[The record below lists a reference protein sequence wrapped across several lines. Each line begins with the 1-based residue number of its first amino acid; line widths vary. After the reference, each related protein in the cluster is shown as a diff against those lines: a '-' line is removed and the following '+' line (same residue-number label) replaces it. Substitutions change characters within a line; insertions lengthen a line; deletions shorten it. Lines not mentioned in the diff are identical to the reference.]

1 MGCEHPDWLPVGWR
15 VCLRVRSCGKKDKY
29 YVNPSNGLKFNSKPE
44 VLRYLK
50 YSAKGQKPRVLK
62 NKVEIRTTVADKLPP
77 GWIKEIRTTKKG
89 RKTRRDPY
97 YIDPVT
103 GRYFRSMQEVFR
115 YLESKDSKAES
126 KPDSN
131 SHISRELGDHPQSSS
146 AEAKR
151 QRSMDKK
158 AEKNLT
164 GHESVK
170 SGLKLAGGLKP
181 AATNI
186 MNTPE
191 EDNHLERKGED
202 DSLAIELSDKL
213 QLVNRAKQ
221 HADRTTEIKKL
232 VGEKVGKSADGDR
245 RFKSGSEVG
254 PEKKVDIPEAKVV
267 EQLKKKSD
275 SAAGSLLNQLAQV
288 NRTEDVKYRRR
299 QSKRLADS
307 KPKDNIGKDQS
318 VQSGPEDAG
327 EKNVEMPETI
337 GFEQKEK
344 ENGYMGEEQQHE
356 SLPRQTKRKN
366 SSSKGTSDLPRRT
379 SKRLARVEVD
389 PSLEVKTS
397 DKAGDEAAL
406 SGEPEVNT
414 SISVKAGP
422 SDEPDVDTTGKFDRC
437 NNPKELP
444 SKCKAENPTD
454 NEQKEPVIQRN
465 LSSLKEHKDVGVDCK
480 EENKD
485 DEKHLDSALK
495 DLLKDPC
502 IEFAVKTLTGA
513 IPIEDV
519 NKLSESPVS
528 SLASPN
534 QTSSSS
540 PMLQSG
546 DIWADPCFE
555 FAVKMLT
562 SEMPAEDGSQ
572 CRVSFQ
578 QPLSSSG
585 AGGCNSLTVPEFRL
599 DNVYP
604 SVYSS
609 VSQLNAVKIPCMRQ
623 QGMRDCPPPPPP
635 HGGSQNFVG
644 RRNGGVEGR
653 KRNFM

>member
-1 MGCEHPDWLPVGWR
+1 M
-15 VCLRVRSCGKKDKY
+15 Y

-50 YSAKGQKPRVLK
+50 YSAKGRKPRALN
-62 NKVEIRTTVADKLPP
+62 NKVEIRKTVADKLPP
-77 GWIKEIRTTKKG
+77 GWIKEIRTTRRRAG
-89 RKTRRDPY
+89 RPGDPY

-115 YLESKDSKAES
+115 YLESKDSGKAES
-126 KPDSN
+126 KPDGKG
-131 SHISRELGDHPQSSS
+131 HIRGELGDHPQSSS

-158 AEKNLT
+158 AEKSLS

-170 SGLKLAGGLKP
+170 SGLKLAGALKP

-186 MNTPE
+186 VNTPE
-191 EDNHLERKGED
+191 EDNHLERKEED

-213 QLVNRAKQ
+213 QLVYRVKQ
-221 HADRTTEIKKL
+221 HADRMAEIKKFADN
-232 VGEKVGKSADGDR
+232 KVDKSADGDGR
-245 RFKSGSEVG
+245 LKSGSEVG
-254 PEKKVDIPEAKVV
+254 AEKKVDMPEANVV
-267 EQLKKKSD
+267 EQLKKNFD
-275 SAAGSLLNQLAQV
+275 SAAGSLLNKLPHV
-288 NRTEDVKYRRR
+288 NRKEDVKYGRR

-307 KPKDNIGKDQS
+307 KLKDDISKDQS
-318 VQSGPEDAG
+318 VEAGSEGAG
-327 EKNVEMPETI
+327 EKNVDMPVTKGSEH
-337 GFEQKEK
+337 KEK
-344 ENGYMGEEQQHE
+344 ENGTMGEEQEHE
-356 SLPRQTKRKN
+356 SLLCQNKRKN
-366 SSSKGTSDLPRRT
+366 SNSKWTSELPRRA

-389 PSLEVKTS
+389 PPLEVKTS
-397 DKAGDEAAL
+397 DKAGAEAAL
-406 SGEPEVNT
+406 SCEPEVYT
-414 SISVKAGP
+414 SKSVVKAGQ
-422 SDEPDVDTTGKFDRC
+422 SDEPDIDTTGKFDRC
-437 NNPKELP
+437 NNPEELP
-444 SKCKAENPTD
+444 SKCKTENPTD
-454 NEQKEPVIQRN
+454 REQKEPVIQRN
-465 LSSLKEHKDVGVDCK
+465 LSSLKEHKDVGIDCK
-480 EENKD
+480 EESK
-485 DEKHLDSALK
+485 DEKHLDSSLK
-495 DLLKDPC
+495 DLLMDPC

-519 NKLSESPVS
+519 NKLSDSPVS

-540 PMLQSG
+540 SMLPSG

-562 SEMPAEDGSQ
+562 SETPAEDGSQ
-572 CRVSFQ
+572 WRVSFQ

-604 SVYSS
+604 SVYAS
-609 VSQLNAVKIPCMRQ
+609 VSQPNAVKMPYMRQ
-623 QGMRDCPPPPPP
+623 QGTRDCPPPP

-644 RRNGGVEGR
+644 LRHGVEGR

>member
-15 VCLRVRSCGKKDKY
+15 VSVKARSCGRKDKY
-29 YVNPSNGLKFNSKPE
+29 YVNPSNGLKFYSKPE

-50 YSAKGQKPRVLK
+50 YSAKGRKPRALN
-62 NKVEIRTTVADKLPP
+62 NKVEIRKTVADKLPP

-115 YLESKDSKAES
+115 YLESKDSGKAES
-126 KPDSN
+126 KPGSKG
-131 SHISRELGDHPQSSS
+131 HISGELGDHPQSSS

-158 AEKNLT
+158 AEKNLS

-170 SGLKLAGGLKP
+170 SGVKLADALKP
-181 AATNI
+181 AALNI
-186 MNTPE
+186 INTPE
-191 EDNHLERKGED
+191 EDNHLERKEED

-213 QLVNRAKQ
+213 QLVYRVKQ
-221 HADRTTEIKKL
+221 HADRMTEIKKL
-232 VGEKVGKSADGDR
+232 ADNKVDKSADGDR
-245 RFKSGSEVG
+245 RFKPGSQVG
-254 PEKKVDIPEAKVV
+254 AEKKVDMPEANVA
-267 EQLKKKSD
+267 EQLKRNFD
-275 SAAGSLLNQLAQV
+275 SMAGSLPNMLPLV
-288 NRTEDVKYRRR
+288 NRKEDVKYARR

-307 KPKDNIGKDQS
+307 KLKDNISNQS
-318 VQSGPEDAG
+318 VESGSEGAG
-327 EKNVEMPETI
+327 KKNVDTPVTN
-337 GFEQKEK
+337 GFEHKEK
-344 ENGYMGEEQQHE
+344 ENGTMDEEQEHE
-356 SLPRQTKRKN
+356 SLACQNKRKN
-366 SSSKGTSDLPRRT
+366 SNSKWTSDLPRRA
-379 SKRLARVEVD
+379 SKRLARVEVH
-389 PSLEVKTS
+389 PSLELKTS
-397 DKAGDEAAL
+397 DKAGAEAAL

-414 SISVKAGP
+414 SKSVVKAGP
-422 SDEPDVDTTGKFDRC
+422 SDEPNIDTTGKFDRC
-437 NNPKELP
+437 NNPKQLP
-444 SKCKAENPTD
+444 SKCKTENPTD
-454 NEQKEPVIQRN
+454 HGQKEPVIQRN
-465 LSSLKEHKDVGVDCK
+465 LSSRKDHKDVGVDCK

-485 DEKHLDSALK
+485 EKHLDSALK
-495 DLLKDPC
+495 DLLMDPC

-519 NKLSESPVS
+519 KKLSDSPVS

-540 PMLQSG
+540 SMVPSG

-562 SEMPAEDGSQ
+562 SETPAEDGSQ
-572 CRVSFQ
+572 WRVSFQ

-585 AGGCNSLTVPEFRL
+585 AGVCNSLTVPELRL
-599 DNVYP
+599 DNVCP

-609 VSQLNAVKIPCMRQ
+609 VSQSNAVKMPYMRQ
-623 QGMRDCPPPPPP
+623 QGMRDCPPPPR
-635 HGGSQNFVG
+635 GRSQNFVG
-644 RRNGGVEGR
+644 LHNGVEGR

>member
-15 VCLRVRSCGKKDKY
+15 VSVKVRSCGRKDKY

-50 YSAKGQKPRVLK
+50 YSAKGRKPRALN
-62 NKVEIRTTVADKLPP
+62 NKVEIRKTVADKLPP

-115 YLESKDSKAES
+115 YLESKDSGKAEFKLDS
-126 KPDSN
+126 KG
-131 SHISRELGDHPQSSS
+131 HINQELGDHPQSST

-151 QRSMDKK
+151 QRSMDKT
-158 AEKNLT
+158 AEKNLS
-164 GHESVK
+164 GHESIK
-170 SGLKLAGGLKP
+170 SGLKLAAALKP
-181 AATNI
+181 AATNS
-186 MNTPE
+186 MSKPE
-191 EDNHLERKGED
+191 EDNHLERKEED

-213 QLVNRAKQ
+213 QLVYRVKQ
-221 HADRTTEIKKL
+221 HADRMAGIKKL
-232 VGEKVGKSADGDR
+232 ADNKVDKRADGDR
-245 RFKSGSEVG
+245 RFKSGSVG
-254 PEKKVDIPEAKVV
+254 GAEKKVDMPEANVTK
-267 EQLKKKSD
+267 QLKRNFD
-275 SAAGSLLNQLAQV
+275 SAAGSLPNTLPLV
-288 NRTEDVKYRRR
+288 NRKEDLKYGRR

-307 KPKDNIGKDQS
+307 KLKDNISKDQS
-318 VQSGPEDAG
+318 VESGSEGAG
-327 EKNVEMPETI
+327 KKNVDTPVTN
-337 GFEQKEK
+337 GFERKEK
-344 ENGYMGEEQQHE
+344 EKGTMGEEQEHE
-356 SLPRQTKRKN
+356 SLLCQNKRKN
-366 SSSKGTSDLPRRT
+366 TNSKWTSDLPRRA
-379 SKRLARVEVD
+379 SKRLACVEVD

-397 DKAGDEAAL
+397 DKAGAEAAL
-406 SGEPEVNT
+406 SCEPEVNT
-414 SISVKAGP
+414 SKSVVKAGQ
-422 SDEPDVDTTGKFDRC
+422 SDEPDIDTIGKFDRC

-444 SKCKAENPTD
+444 SKCKTENPTD
-454 NEQKEPVIQRN
+454 NEQKEPVVQRN
-465 LSSLKEHKDVGVDCK
+465 LSSLKDHKDVGVDCK

-485 DEKHLDSALK
+485 EKHLDSSLK
-495 DLLKDPC
+495 DLLMDPC

-513 IPIEDV
+513 IPIEDMD
-519 NKLSESPVS
+519 KLGESPVS

-540 PMLQSG
+540 SMLPSG

-562 SEMPAEDGSQ
+562 SETPAEDGTQ
-572 CRVSFQ
+572 WRVSFQ
-578 QPLSSSG
+578 QPLGSSG
-585 AGGCNSLTVPEFRL
+585 VGGCNSLTAPEFRL

-609 VSQLNAVKIPCMRQ
+609 VGQPNAVKKPYMRQ
-623 QGMRDCPPPPPP
+623 QGMRDCPPP

-644 RRNGGVEGR
+644 LRNGVEGR
-653 KRNFM
+653 KQNFM